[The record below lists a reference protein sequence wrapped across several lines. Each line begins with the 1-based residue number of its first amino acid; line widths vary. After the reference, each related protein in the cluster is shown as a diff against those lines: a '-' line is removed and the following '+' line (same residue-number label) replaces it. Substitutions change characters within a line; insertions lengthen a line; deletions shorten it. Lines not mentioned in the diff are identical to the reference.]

1 MALHLA
7 RRVFFCSSPVSC
19 NIEAWEPLV
28 SQGLPSPA
36 VCYQDTLERCPESA
50 VSAFT
55 PSPFARS
62 DSESAMGWCTLTFQT
77 SPITGAACKKME
89 ADEGLSLRHTA
100 PHPRSLC
107 LPRMLSPIIRQEPPC
122 PCATG
127 SGPGLS
133 DPWLTDLSF
142 RTSGSWLQGRALRP

>member
-7 RRVFFCSSPVSC
+7 RRVFFRSSPVSC

-50 VSAFT
+50 LSLSAFT

-77 SPITGAACKKME
+77 SPITGAACKKWKQTKDS
-89 ADEGLSLRHTA
+89 AFRTWLCIHALPCSAFGTRLRIHALSACPGCFLPSSGKSPHHQARA
-100 PHPRSLC
+100 PIPLCYWLWPRSK
-107 LPRMLSPIIRQEPPC
+107 
-122 PCATG
+122 
-127 SGPGLS
+127 
-133 DPWLTDLSF
+133 
-142 RTSGSWLQGRALRP
+142 

>member
-7 RRVFFCSSPVSC
+7 RRVFFRSSPVSC

-50 VSAFT
+50 LSLSAFT

-77 SPITGAACKKME
+77 SPITGAACKKWKPTKDS
-89 ADEGLSLRHTA
+89 AFSTRLHIHALPCSAFGTRLHFHAL
-100 PHPRSLC
+100 PC
-107 LPRMLSPIIRQEPPC
+107 LPRMLSPIIRQEPPS
-122 PCATG
+122 
-127 SGPGLS
+127 SGKSPHPLV
-133 DPWLTDLSF
+133 LL
-142 RTSGSWLQGRALRP
+142 ALAQV